1 MKYSYRTEGTCCQA
15 FDIETEDGKIK
26 DVQFYGGCNGNLQGI
41 CSLIKGMPI
50 GDVIGKLQ
58 GIRCGYIVSGSA
70 QPCPLAD
77 CGEGRKR
84 GKIAEKKRET
94 VKKAIENQP
103 TVGFLSLFLLY
114 LHRYEE
120 CIDTITKYSCDISV
134 HCVSLSK
141 GED

>member
-1 MKYSYRTEGTCCQA
+1 M
-15 FDIETEDGKIK
+15 
-26 DVQFYGGCNGNLQGI
+26 
-41 CSLIKGMPI
+41 
-50 GDVIGKLQ
+50 
-58 GIRCGYIVSGSA
+58 
-70 QPCPLAD
+70 
-77 CGEGRKR
+77 KR

-94 VKKAIENQP
+94 VKKAIENQLI
-103 TVGFLSLFLLY
+103 VGFLSLFLLY